1 MKGKRLRRLSG
12 TVLIMVLTVMLVL
25 IIMLMAT
32 LTVVT
37 TASQRI
43 YTKYE
48 ENQAYYTA
56 RSALD
61 VYVEKLLRDKDG
73 YAMKSA
79 GVEWKYVY
87 ADADGNEKL
96 QDSSTHMKQGL
107 ALQLDLYNLK
117 SLNKDVSGNALT
129 DFGVME
135 NADSASGVFC
145 TKTGY
150 RDFASTANEYIMYQ
164 VQMPSSTDSS
174 SGRSQ
179 ISDNVKD
186 KSNNTYN
193 DITIKIE
200 VLDRRYSLGG
210 SNADAFEAAISTNEA
225 LFASAVVSA
234 AKDTAAITGSLTLRD
249 LKKAIL
255 LGDRKKDK
263 MTLKVTATA
272 AFRGAE
278 ESAVLVFDIS
288 DPPIINGTRAI
299 TAFGSASSIDNMTV
313 VGGVSVPNDTT
324 AENTGAIT
332 GNVYIKGDYN
342 NGDGGTSYELIDSEC
357 FYIESGNCTWTNSL
371 NIKGYN
377 SKSPTDSDYKN
388 TRPFLFVDGIYGN
401 SLNAA
406 NAGFPGNEVDLLTKG
421 ISGLNNGFEHY
432 GDIYVDGNIDFSG
445 LGANTPKIDG
455 DIYVSGTVTYG
466 VDGDGDTV
474 YPKKPGGGSVSVI
487 SASVSFTDSDTS
499 TADKIDIVL
508 PNGVKKTLPTET
520 SIYSEHYKDNDI
532 TDPTKLFT
540 AEELAYLTKEQRL
553 NGETTTK
560 TFASEAALVSGSN
573 NWYIY
578 NNVLCY
584 GHMVT
589 SPWGSYMEK
598 DGEITASQDPE
609 LGTVYTMTSGSYKFA
624 PNSTSLS
631 GNGKILVSGGGI
643 VDLYLTPGTY
653 QNDLCIVVDDDTTLR
668 IFGDTPSGNYDMH
681 NVTIANRSIYNAIEN
696 GKDVYVGQK
705 GSGMVAPTI
714 SMYFDSGSTISMKK
728 TLFTGYVQGPDA
740 EVAISESI
748 SIDNVKYNNV
758 SIGTKKLTVIGSILC
773 KDLNCTDM
781 GGVAYINPNVPTT
794 AEGDPILNFEAV
806 QYRRN

>member
-1 MKGKRLRRLSG
+1 MKGKRLRSFSG

-145 TKTGY
+145 TKSGY

-234 AKDTAAITGSLTLRD
+234 ANDTAAITGSLTLGD
-249 LKKAIL
+249 LKEAIL

-288 DPPIINGTRAI
+288 DPPIPNGTRAI
-299 TAFGSASSIDNMTV
+299 TALGQTSELVNITVIGGISTPADAQAENAIVIGDTFMDKNGDFTSGSGSVFELNNRECLYIGGNINYQNSLTVKANESATSINERPFV
-313 VGGVSVPNDTT
+313 YVGGNLTITANADRIKVDGSYPVDLIINGDLIVTTNQAFTGWHGNVYVNGTIDFTQSGDHTNFVDGTVYSSNAIKYNDGDNGSKPLDPSFIDSFTIDDQSATGGDKRIMLPGGGEKILPVKEKIYNEHYADGNNGTDAFT
-324 AENTGAIT
+324 AEDLALVSKMDRERGVRASTTFKDMADGIADVANILYNQNGNWYDGDWKLRPNNELTNGTYYVPSCVGNNWFNLDVKGGGTVELIIAPGKYSGTITVYDNTVLKIYGYKEGTVGAEEYYTFQNMKMYNQEIYDQIT
-332 GNVYIKGDYN
+332 GNKPIYVGQ
-342 NGDGGTSYELIDSEC
+342 
-357 FYIESGNCTWTNSL
+357 SGA
-371 NIKGYN
+371 NIIA
-377 SKSPTDSDYKN
+377 PTIYWYFGKN
-388 TRPFLFVDGIYGN
+388 TKVVSDGDDFF
-401 SLNAA
+401 AA
-406 NAGFPGNEVDLLTKG
+406 YIQSPEAAVELRSNNEVDKLYYNDVFIG
-421 ISGLNNGFEHY
+421 
-432 GDIYVDGNIDFSG
+432 
-445 LGANTPKIDG
+445 
-455 DIYVSGTVTYG
+455 
-466 VDGDGDTV
+466 
-474 YPKKPGGGSVSVI
+474 KKKVNVLGSV
-487 SASVSFTDSDTS
+487 
-499 TADKIDIVL
+499 L
-508 PNGVKKTLPTET
+508 CNELKTM
-520 SIYSEHYKDNDI
+520 NQ
-532 TDPTKLFT
+532 
-540 AEELAYLTKEQRL
+540 A
-553 NGETTTK
+553 
-560 TFASEAALVSGSN
+560 
-573 NWYIY
+573 
-578 NNVLCY
+578 
-584 GHMVT
+584 
-589 SPWGSYMEK
+589 
-598 DGEITASQDPE
+598 
-609 LGTVYTMTSGSYKFA
+609 
-624 PNSTSLS
+624 
-631 GNGKILVSGGGI
+631 
-643 VDLYLTPGTY
+643 
-653 QNDLCIVVDDDTTLR
+653 
-668 IFGDTPSGNYDMH
+668 
-681 NVTIANRSIYNAIEN
+681 
-696 GKDVYVGQK
+696 
-705 GSGMVAPTI
+705 
-714 SMYFDSGSTISMKK
+714 
-728 TLFTGYVQGPDA
+728 
-740 EVAISESI
+740 
-748 SIDNVKYNNV
+748 
-758 SIGTKKLTVIGSILC
+758 
-773 KDLNCTDM
+773 
-781 GGVAYINPNVPTT
+781 GVAYINPNVPTT